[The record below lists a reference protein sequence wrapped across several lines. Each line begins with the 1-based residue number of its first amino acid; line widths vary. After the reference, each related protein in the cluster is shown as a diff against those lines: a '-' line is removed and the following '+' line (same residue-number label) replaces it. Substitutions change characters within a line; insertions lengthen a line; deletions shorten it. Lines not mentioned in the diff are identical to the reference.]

1 MNVRGRIKGS
11 RYYIHSK
18 KSRIEAGE
26 NEGLD
31 GVTDARGWD
40 TGTLVDLSK
49 RQSAGNYWCHP
60 PRKAYFEPPRPYKPC
75 RSGLIL
81 FIQPSHPRENL

>member
-40 TGTLVDLSK
+40 TGTLLTCPNVKAPLG
-49 RQSAGNYWCHP
+49 RQLLA
-60 PRKAYFEPPRPYKPC
+60 RKA
-75 RSGLIL
+75 
-81 FIQPSHPRENL
+81 